1 MVYVFLADGFEE
13 IEALAP
19 VDFLRRAGVCVKT
32 VAING
37 LKAVGAHNIEV
48 TADININDVLLDE
61 AVEAVVLPG
70 GMPGSQN
77 LFDCEQVHK
86 AIDFANS
93 ANKLV
98 CAICAAPF
106 ILGRKGLLKGKNAT
120 CFPGFEDELL
130 GAEVKSMGVVK
141 DGNIITARGAGVAWE
156 FGECIA
162 AELVGSEKSQKIL
175 MGLQW
180 KK

>member
-70 GMPGSQN
+70 S
-77 LFDCEQVHK
+77 
-86 AIDFANS
+86 
-93 ANKLV
+93 
-98 CAICAAPF
+98 
-106 ILGRKGLLKGKNAT
+106 LL
-120 CFPGFEDELL
+120 
-130 GAEVKSMGVVK
+130 
-141 DGNIITARGAGVAWE
+141 
-156 FGECIA
+156 
-162 AELVGSEKSQKIL
+162 
-175 MGLQW
+175 
-180 KK
+180 